1 MADIL
6 DRFETEVK
14 RGAIQIAIM
23 CLLEQERYGYD
34 IIKNLKD
41 AGLIVEEVT
50 LYSILR
56 RLDDEKLLS
65 SRWETSGPR
74 PRKYYVITDYG
85 RSIREK
91 LLVSMKSIAQAVD
104 YFESHMEGDA

>member
-23 CLLEQERYGYD
+23 CLLEKERYGYD

-41 AGLIVEEVT
+41 AGLTVEEVT

-74 PRKYYVITDYG
+74 PRKYYMITDYG
-85 RSIREK
+85 KSIREK

-104 YFESHMEGDA
+104 NFESQMEGDS

>member
-1 MADIL
+1 M
-6 DRFETEVK
+6 
-14 RGAIQIAIM
+14 
-23 CLLEQERYGYD
+23 
-34 IIKNLKD
+34 
-41 AGLIVEEVT
+41 EEVT

-91 LLVSMKSIAQAVD
+91 LLVSMKSIALAVD
-104 YFESHMEGDA
+104 YFESHMGGDA

>member
-6 DRFETEVK
+6 ERFETEVK
-14 RGAIQIAIM
+14 RGAIQVAIM
-23 CLLEQERYGYD
+23 CLLEKERYGYD

-41 AGLIVEEVT
+41 AGITVEEVT

-56 RLDDEKLLS
+56 RLEDEKLLT

-74 PRKYYVITDYG
+74 PRKYYAITDYG
-85 RSIREK
+85 RFIRQK
-91 LLVSMKSIAQAVD
+91 LLESMKSITLAV
-104 YFESHMEGDA
+104 ENIETRMGGEA

>member
-23 CLLEQERYGYD
+23 CLLEKERYGYD

-41 AGLIVEEVT
+41 AGLTVEEVT

-74 PRKYYVITDYG
+74 PRKYYMITDYG
-85 RSIREK
+85 KSIREK
-91 LLVSMKSIAQAVD
+91 LLVSMKSIALAVD
-104 YFESHMEGDA
+104 SFESQMEGDS

>member
-1 MADIL
+1 MDEIL
-6 DRFETEVK
+6 DKFETEVK

-23 CLLEQERYGYD
+23 CLLEKERYGYD

-41 AGLIVEEVT
+41 AGLTVEEVT

-56 RLDDEKLLS
+56 RLDDEKLLA
-65 SRWETSGPR
+65 SRWETGGPR

-91 LLVSMKSIAQAVD
+91 LLESMRSITRAVENIEAQ
-104 YFESHMEGDA
+104 MEGEA

>member
-1 MADIL
+1 MTEIL

-23 CLLEQERYGYD
+23 CLLEKERYGYD

-41 AGLIVEEVT
+41 AGLLVEEVT

-56 RLDDEKLLS
+56 RLDDEKLLA
-65 SRWETSGPR
+65 SRWETTGPR

-85 RSIREK
+85 RSIRRK
-91 LLVSMKSIAQAVD
+91 LLESMKSITQAVGNI
-104 YFESHMEGDA
+104 ESQMGGDA

>member
-1 MADIL
+1 MAEIL

-14 RGAIQIAIM
+14 RGAVQVAIM
-23 CLLEQERYGYD
+23 CLLEKERYGYD

-41 AGLIVEEVT
+41 AGLNVEEVT

-56 RLDDEKLLS
+56 RLDDDKLLA

-85 RSIREK
+85 RSIRHD
-91 LLVSMKSIAQAVD
+91 LLESMKSITRAVERIEAQ
-104 YFESHMEGDA
+104 MGGDV

>member
-1 MADIL
+1 MAEIL

-14 RGAIQIAIM
+14 RGAVQIAIM
-23 CLLEQERYGYD
+23 CLLEKERYGYD

-41 AGLIVEEVT
+41 AGLLVEEVT

-74 PRKYYVITDYG
+74 PRKYYVITEEG
-85 RSIREK
+85 RSIRQK
-91 LLVSMKSIAQAVD
+91 LLASMKTITQAVATI
-104 YFESHMEGDA
+104 ESEMEGDV